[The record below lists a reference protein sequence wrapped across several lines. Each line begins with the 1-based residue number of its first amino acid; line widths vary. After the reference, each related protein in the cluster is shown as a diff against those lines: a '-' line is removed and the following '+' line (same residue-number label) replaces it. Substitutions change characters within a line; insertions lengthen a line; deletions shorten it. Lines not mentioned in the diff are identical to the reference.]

1 MNATDAVT
9 REDGLRAITS
19 LKPSVRV
26 RGPPWG
32 DLKSLI
38 SFRQMAG
45 RVDDQAQDLIVKTC
59 RTLEKPAFS
68 A

>member
-9 REDGLRAITS
+9 REDGLRAITI

-45 RVDDQAQDLIVKTC
+45 RI
-59 RTLEKPAFS
+59 RTDFNKEVTLQEAFKLE
-68 A
+68 